1 MSNYYSKD
9 FSVYTLSTLPHI
21 ESTYDEEDSHYVL
34 NELISSFENFLVYD
48 SNKNI
53 NHESIVSLC
62 NTYSL
67 FHASITH
74 KDIVNFKIN
83 IPLAVFRFI
92 MLEDLSW
99 SLYEARKREPGYV
112 VEGMFWT
119 NGMIYQVREDKETD
133 FEVHQVC
140 LYIDRNTARLHSYPF
155 L

>member
-1 MSNYYSKD
+1 MSDYYSKN
-9 FSVYTLSTLPHI
+9 FSVHTLSTLPHI
-21 ESTYDEEDSHYVL
+21 ESSYDEEDSYYVL
-34 NELISSFENFLVYD
+34 NELIGSFKDSLLYD

-53 NHESIVSLC
+53 NSESIISLC
-62 NTYSL
+62 NTYCL
-67 FHASITH
+67 FHASVTY
-74 KDIVNFKIN
+74 KDIRNFKIN

-133 FEVHQVC
+133 FEIHQIC
-140 LYIDRNTARLHSYPF
+140 LYVDRSTARLNNYPF